1 MVMQDPKMATL
12 GVNLEA
18 LANLQEDDLRKL
30 IEILQGL
37 AAAITG
43 DDTTPTDSQTPHI
56 PATTAGEEESMLW

>member
-30 IEILQGL
+30 IESLQGL
-37 AAAITG
+37 AAASTW
-43 DDTTPTDSQTPHI
+43 DDTTPTAPQTPHI
-56 PATTAGEEESMLW
+56 PATTAGEE